1 MHRIYKS
8 SSSVPFTLLNR
19 DEERII
25 NNWEFHIKECPTSYL
40 DRLFVNAIKKYLIKA
55 VEDID
60 DCTQEWNVTFCK
72 FKEEMQ
78 SL

>member
-1 MHRIYKS
+1 MY
-8 SSSVPFTLLNR
+8 
-19 DEERII
+19 
-25 NNWEFHIKECPTSYL
+25 FHIKECPTSYL